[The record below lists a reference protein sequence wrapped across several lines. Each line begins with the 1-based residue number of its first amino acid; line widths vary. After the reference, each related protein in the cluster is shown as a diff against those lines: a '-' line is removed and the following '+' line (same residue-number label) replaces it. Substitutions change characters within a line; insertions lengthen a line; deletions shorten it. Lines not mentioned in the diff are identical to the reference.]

1 MSDANQGKDETR
13 ADIPDVEDEL
23 ELDEDDVDGAIPDT
37 DNVGATSVELD
48 VNQLIA
54 EMEAEGLP
62 TDHLQDCAARKRL
75 EELLEERRISESLAD
90 FEDFEID

>member
-1 MSDANQGKDETR
+1 MSEVNQSKDKTR
-13 ADIPDVEDEL
+13 EDTPEIEDKL
-23 ELDEDDVDGAIPDT
+23 ELTGEDVIPDT
-37 DNVGATSVELD
+37 DNVGETSVELD
-48 VNQLIA
+48 VNELIA

>member
-1 MSDANQGKDETR
+1 MSDANQSKDETR
-13 ADIPDVEDEL
+13 EDIPDVEDEL
-23 ELDEDDVDGAIPDT
+23 EPDGDDVVPNT

-75 EELLEERRISESLAD
+75 EELLEEKRISESLAD